1 MTFEGMTVES
11 TNVPLA
17 YVLEDKGNGCYN
29 LNLCEPDM
37 RRAWKLNMND
47 LSHDDVAQEEK
58 PFETTLLLDG
68 RFEVGPGS
76 ADVTAE
82 IVGEKTRITITTY
95 RARNYSIE
103 LQRKYKPNNI
113 L

>member
-1 MTFEGMTVES
+1 
-11 TNVPLA
+11 
-17 YVLEDKGNGCYN
+17 
-29 LNLCEPDM
+29 M